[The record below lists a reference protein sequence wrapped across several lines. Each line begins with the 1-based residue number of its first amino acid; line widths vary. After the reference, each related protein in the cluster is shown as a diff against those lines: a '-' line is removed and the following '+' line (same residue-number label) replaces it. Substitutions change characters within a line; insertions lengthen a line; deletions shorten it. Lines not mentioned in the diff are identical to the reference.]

1 MEEGGN
7 PSMLPPSYTKIKKEQ
22 PEMLSEFDQKIVQ
35 PQEAKLKFQD
45 ENESGLLPKSDIE
58 TNAAKSEMLS
68 GDGRAIKAIPLQM
81 IPAPT
86 PTYFDGRPYGLPEGW
101 IVEQRLRT
109 SLKYFGKIDQF
120 VHEVKTRKRFRS
132 IKAAKKWIEEA
143 TQGGQAQEAL
153 PAGNGSE
160 ASQSAKPPRTS
171 TKRRKATRG
180 FDFANPPEK
189 LT

>member
-1 MEEGGN
+1 
-7 PSMLPPSYTKIKKEQ
+7 
-22 PEMLSEFDQKIVQ
+22 
-35 PQEAKLKFQD
+35 
-45 ENESGLLPKSDIE
+45 
-58 TNAAKSEMLS
+58 MLS

-109 SLKYFGKIDQF
+109 SLKYFGKIDQVNSVTNFFLGVQF

>member
-1 MEEGGN
+1 
-7 PSMLPPSYTKIKKEQ
+7 
-22 PEMLSEFDQKIVQ
+22 
-35 PQEAKLKFQD
+35 
-45 ENESGLLPKSDIE
+45 
-58 TNAAKSEMLS
+58 MLS

-132 IKAAKKWIEEA
+132 IKAAKNGLRSNSRWA
-143 TQGGQAQEAL
+143 GTGGITSWLHRVPNPLEQVLKGEKQL
-153 PAGNGSE
+153 E
-160 ASQSAKPPRTS
+160 ASTLQTHLKS
-171 TKRRKATRG
+171 
-180 FDFANPPEK
+180 
-189 LT
+189 

>member
-45 ENESGLLPKSDIE
+45 ENESGLLPQSDIE

-101 IVEQRLRT
+101 IVEQRPQT
-109 SLKYFGKIDQF
+109 SLKYFGKIDQVYSVTNF
-120 VHEVKTRKRFRS
+120 FRGVN
-132 IKAAKKWIEEA
+132 ITIF
-143 TQGGQAQEAL
+143 
-153 PAGNGSE
+153 
-160 ASQSAKPPRTS
+160 SQI
-171 TKRRKATRG
+171 
-180 FDFANPPEK
+180 
-189 LT
+189 